1 MKLSISVLLKKESG
15 GWQNILYE
23 IIDSARNENYDLLK
37 KELVKKLAI
46 KVNKSEKRLRKT
58 SIVTTFLELR
68 NKNISHLL
76 SSIEKNEEISI
87 NSQLDITINE
97 WAA

>member
-15 GWQNILYE
+15 GWQNIRYE
-23 IIDSARNENYDLLK
+23 IIDSTLNESYDLLK
-37 KELVKKLAI
+37 KELVKKFAI

-58 SIVTTFLELR
+58 SIVTTFSEIR

-76 SSIEKNEEISI
+76 SSIEKNQELS
-87 NSQLDITINE
+87 NSSQLDITINE
-97 WAA
+97 WVV

>member
-23 IIDSARNENYDLLK
+23 IINSALNENYDLLK

-76 SSIEKNEEISI
+76 SSIEKNQEISI